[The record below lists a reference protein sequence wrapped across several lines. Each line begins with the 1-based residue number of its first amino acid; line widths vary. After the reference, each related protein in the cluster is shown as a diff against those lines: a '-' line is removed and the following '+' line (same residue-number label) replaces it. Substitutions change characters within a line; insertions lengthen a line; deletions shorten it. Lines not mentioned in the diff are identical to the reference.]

1 MKLID
6 FFDRV
11 YAINLPYRKDRC
23 RMIVQE
29 LKKAGMPLKPNHVEI
44 FPAIRPDD
52 AGDFPSI
59 GARGC
64 FESHLTILKQ
74 AQADRLSNV
83 LIVEDDLIISQGFR
97 TEQAVLLDRLCR
109 TDWGFVYFGHIEQV
123 EKTGGVTLEPFSEP
137 LITAHFYA
145 VNGLILDR
153 LVWFLEQVKRRPAG
167 HPDGGPMHIDGA
179 YSTFREQ
186 NPDIVTLIAS
196 PNLGWQQSSR
206 SDISSNAWFDRL
218 PVFTEMASVARI
230 GKQLLKAGS
239 FT

>member
-11 YAINLPYRKDRC
+11 YAINLPSRKDRHQ
-23 RMIVQE
+23 MIVQE
-29 LKKAGMPLKPNHVEI
+29 LKKAGMSPKPNKVEI
-44 FPAIRPDD
+44 FPAIRPNN

-64 FESHLTILKQ
+64 FESHLTILKR

-83 LIVEDDLIISQGFR
+83 LIVEDDLKISEQFR
-97 TEQAVLLDRLCR
+97 TEQAVLLDRLCL
-109 TDWGFVYFGHIEQV
+109 TDWDFIYFGHIEPV
-123 EKTGGVTLEPFSEP
+123 EKTGGVTLEPFSGA
-137 LITAHFYA
+137 LMTTHFYA
-145 VNGLILDR
+145 VNGKILDR
-153 LVWFLEQVKRRPAG
+153 LVWFLEEVKRRPPG

-179 YSTFREQ
+179 YSTFRGQ

-206 SDISSNAWFDRL
+206 SDICSNAWFDRL
-218 PVFTEMASVARI
+218 PVFMEMASLARM
-230 GKQLLKAGS
+230 GKQWLTAGS
-239 FT
+239 FR

>member
-11 YAINLPYRKDRC
+11 YAINLPSRKDR
-23 RMIVQE
+23 RQMIVQE
-29 LKKAGMPLKPNHVEI
+29 LKKAGMRPKPNQVEI
-44 FPAIRPDD
+44 FAAIRPDN

-64 FESHLTILKQ
+64 FESHLAILKQ

-83 LIVEDDLIISQGFR
+83 LIVEDDLKISERFR
-97 TEQAVLLDRLCR
+97 TEQAVLLDRLSR
-109 TDWGFVYFGHIEQV
+109 TDWGFAYFGHIEPV
-123 EKTGGVTLEPFSEP
+123 ENSGDVTLTPFSEP

-145 VNGLILDR
+145 VNGKILER
-153 LVWFLEQVKRRPAG
+153 LVCFLEEVKRRPPG

-179 YSTFREQ
+179 YSAWREQ

-206 SDISSNAWFDRL
+206 SDISCNAWFDRL
-218 PVFTEMASVARI
+218 PVFMEMASLARM
-230 GKQLLKAGS
+230 GKQWLKAAS
-239 FT
+239 FS